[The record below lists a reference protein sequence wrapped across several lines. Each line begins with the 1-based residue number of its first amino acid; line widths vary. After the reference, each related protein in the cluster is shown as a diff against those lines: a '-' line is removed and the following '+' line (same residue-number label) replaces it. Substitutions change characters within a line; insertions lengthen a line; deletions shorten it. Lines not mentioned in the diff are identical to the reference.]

1 MAELEESPHG
11 AASGPVLGGDERREL
26 ERLRREVVALRA
38 APAPR
43 RARVRWA
50 SLAAAVLLVVG
61 CVGVPVSVLAVW
73 VHNQV
78 ADADRFVATVSPVIE
93 DPFVQSALANRIST
107 EVLAYIDVEQLA
119 NETVDALAAQGL
131 RPQLVERL
139 RELTGPLADG
149 VADRVRGRV
158 EQLVASSQF
167 TVAWNRALLAA
178 HQQANT
184 VLSGEA
190 AAISIEGDMVVL
202 DLGPFID
209 AAKQQLIDSG
219 FTAAARIPQVHPTVD
234 LFAASTLVRAQT
246 TYRMLDAVAT
256 WLPWITLLI
265 LVAGVYLARHRR
277 RAVLGIGLG
286 VVAGMLV
293 LAVALMIARAL
304 LVGAVPEQ
312 GAAAAAASYDILVR
326 FLRDALRTL
335 AVLGLVVALGAFLVG
350 PSTTAVQIRT
360 GLDRAVKGLRRGR
373 VGGALRAGPV
383 GPWVHGHR
391 GLLRAAVVGLAVLG
405 FILLDRPTGL
415 DVLLLSLGLV
425 LALAVIEFLD
435 QVPEPP
441 VPTETTTAGPPA

>member
-1 MAELEESPHG
+1 VEI
-11 AASGPVLGGDERREL
+11 R
-26 ERLRREVVALRA
+26 
-38 APAPR
+38 
-43 RARVRWA
+43 
-50 SLAAAVLLVVG
+50 
-61 CVGVPVSVLAVW
+61 
-73 VHNQV
+73 
-78 ADADRFVATVSPVIE
+78 
-93 DPFVQSALANRIST
+93 ANRIST

-131 RPQLVERL
+131 RPQLVDRL

-158 EQLVASSQF
+158 EQLVASPRF
-167 TVAWNRALLAA
+167 TASWNRALQVT
-178 HQQANT
+178 HQQATT

-246 TYRMLDAVAT
+246 AYRMLDAVAT

-265 LVAGVYLARHRR
+265 LAAGVYLARHRR

-293 LAVALMIARAL
+293 LAAALMVGRAL

-312 GAAAAAASYDILVR
+312 GAAAAAASYDILVP
-326 FLRDALRTL
+326 FLRDELRTL
-335 AVLGLVVALGAFLVG
+335 AVLGLVVALGAFLAG
-350 PSTTAVQIRT
+350 PSTTAGSDPHGARSSGQGYASGPGRRGAARRT
-360 GLDRAVKGLRRGR
+360 GRTVGPCPSRPAAGRRGR
-373 VGGALRAGPV
+373 AGRARVHSPGSAHRPRRPAPGPRARSRARGDRVPRPVTRATSVDRDDHGWNAHLAPAACWSAGGGRENG
-383 GPWVHGHR
+383 
-391 GLLRAAVVGLAVLG
+391 
-405 FILLDRPTGL
+405 
-415 DVLLLSLGLV
+415 
-425 LALAVIEFLD
+425 
-435 QVPEPP
+435 
-441 VPTETTTAGPPA
+441 